1 MPLLIFRS
9 SLLAI
14 LKYIILL
21 TIVTMLC
28 IRSSELTHILV
39 LFKVKVKMKS
49 LSHDQLF
56 VTPQTVVYQAPKS
69 MGFYRQERWNRWPF
83 PSPGDLPNPGME
95 PRFLAL
101 QADASP
107 SQPPGRSFNTC
118 PITPTFFILMPC
130 MKMLE

>member
-14 LKYIILL
+14 LKYIMLL
-21 TIVTMLC
+21 TIVAMLC
-28 IRSSELTHILV
+28 IRSSELNHILV
-39 LFKVKVKMKS
+39 LFKVKVKMKL
-49 LSHDQLF
+49 LSRDQLF
-56 VTPQTVVYQAPKS
+56 VTPQTVVYQAPPS
-69 MGFYRQERWNRWPF
+69 MGFSRQELWNRLPF

-95 PRFLAL
+95 PRFFTL

-118 PITPTFFILMPC
+118 PITPTLLILMPC
-130 MKMLE
+130 MKTLE